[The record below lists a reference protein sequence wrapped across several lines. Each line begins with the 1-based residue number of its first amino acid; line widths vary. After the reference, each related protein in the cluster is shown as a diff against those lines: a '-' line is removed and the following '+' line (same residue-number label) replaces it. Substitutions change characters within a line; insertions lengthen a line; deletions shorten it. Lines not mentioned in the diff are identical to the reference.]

1 MKKDALKDKSKVEEK
16 LIKVAESLAEHHEKK
31 EPKWCPVIYIDD
43 PITGGIAGIK
53 IKNAY
58 EDIE

>member
-1 MKKDALKDKSKVEEK
+1 MEEK
-16 LIKVAESLAEHHEKK
+16 LINVANDLAKHQESK

-43 PITGGIAGIK
+43 PITGGTIGVK

-58 EDIE
+58 EDPE

>member
-1 MKKDALKDKSKVEEK
+1 MKDKSKVEEK
-16 LIKVAESLAEHHEKK
+16 LINVAESLAKQQEKK

-43 PITGGIAGIK
+43 PITGGITGIK

-58 EDIE
+58 EEIE